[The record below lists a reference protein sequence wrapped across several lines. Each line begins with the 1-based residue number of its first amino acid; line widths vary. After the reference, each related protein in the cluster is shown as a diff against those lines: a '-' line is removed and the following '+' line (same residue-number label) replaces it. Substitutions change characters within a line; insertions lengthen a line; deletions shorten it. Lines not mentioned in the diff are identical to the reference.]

1 MVNLSF
7 PYEMLLDWE
16 RELALHV
23 LCGRCLSTFV
33 LSVWISL
40 IRSVKEKLRRLQTS
54 KLELSFN
61 YLK

>member
-16 RELALHV
+16 RELCMCYVDAVYLP
-23 LCGRCLSTFV
+23 LCCLSE
-33 LSVWISL
+33 SL